1 MNVEQ
6 ADLHQKAVLWRAHGS
21 DDYGQLKIDLP
32 VEIDVRWEKGT
43 RENLDSTTSS
53 SSVTGRVFVAVEIP
67 LKSILWLGKLVD
79 LPSPKRDL
87 VQVVDYS
94 EIPDVKNRH
103 ARREVSVIAYN
114 ETLPSYA

>member
-1 MNVEQ
+1 MNLEQ
-6 ADLHQKAVLWRAHGS
+6 ADLHQKAVLWTAHG
-21 DDYGQLKIDLP
+21 DDRYGTFKIDLP
-32 VEIDVRWEKGT
+32 VEINVRWEKGT
-43 RENLDSTTSS
+43 RENLNPTTSAVA
-53 SSVTGRVFVAVEIP
+53 VTGRVFVDRAIP

-114 ETLPSYA
+114 ETLPTHA